1 MEQDR
6 MLYQITNVSKITGEL
21 VLKALWAMTQHMYEK
36 HQYNQN
42 NQSFTGETNYNKFMA
57 TNTDKEFKNLNVT
70 EAHLDKLKNYLESYG
85 IGFTTRKTKGQEGQD
100 LIFEVK
106 NKAIVERSMEK
117 ALQDMTR
124 NPKKVADQIAKKPGD
139 RSISEKIAYF
149 KNHFKYK
156 GISSPS
162 KGKGKTKGV

>member
-21 VLKALWAMTQHMYEK
+21 VLKAFWAMTQHMYEK
-36 HQYNQN
+36 HQYNQKN
-42 NQSFTGETNYNKFMA
+42 KSFSGETNYNRFMA
-57 TNTDKEFKNLNVT
+57 TNTDKEIKNLNVT
-70 EAHLDKLKNYLESYG
+70 EAHLEKLKNYLESFG
-85 IGFTTRKTKGQEGQD
+85 IGFTTKKTKGQEGQD

-106 NKAIVERSMEK
+106 NKAIVERSLEK
-117 ALQDMTR
+117 VLQDMTR

-149 KNHFKYK
+149 KNNFKYK
-156 GISSPS
+156 GIPSPS